1 MTRHLYPR
9 LPPSPLDRA
18 TLAFRDIL
26 LDHINDFAEQ
36 TRDAGAKPG
45 EGIATAIAVL
55 LGIGAR
61 FSQVSHS
68 RAQFLEACAR
78 AYDATKPV
86 EPRP

>member
-9 LPPSPLDRA
+9 LPFLPLDRA

-26 LDHINDFAEQ
+26 LDHINDFAAQAAE
-36 TRDAGAKPG
+36 AKARPG
-45 EGIATAIAVL
+45 EGIATVTAVL

-68 RAQFLEACAR
+68 REQFLNACAK
-78 AYDATKPV
+78 AYDATKQ
-86 EPRP
+86 ERRP